1 MENDEEEKNRRW
13 KQCVSFLRNNPK
25 LMLQMI
31 PNDSDDDID
40 AAKPIGKPKPAAR
53 RKAGKPP
60 AKAPKTISSRD

>member
-1 MENDEEEKNRRW
+1 M
-13 KQCVSFLRNNPK
+13 SFLRNNPK